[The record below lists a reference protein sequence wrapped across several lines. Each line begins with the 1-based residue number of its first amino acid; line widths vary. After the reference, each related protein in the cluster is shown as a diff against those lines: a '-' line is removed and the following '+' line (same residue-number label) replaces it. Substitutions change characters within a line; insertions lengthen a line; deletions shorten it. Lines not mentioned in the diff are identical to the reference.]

1 MALEIE
7 RKFLVK
13 SDAWRSQAV
22 SSSRIIQGYLTA
34 SGNTVRIRLRDNKAF
49 LTIKGKASGI
59 IRSEYEYNIPP
70 NEAEEMLKT
79 LALDPPV
86 EKIRYIVPAENGL
99 FWEVDEYLNAN
110 FPLFTAEIELPDTET
125 SFVLPDWVGE
135 DISCDNRYTNRAL
148 SRKPYSLWSDE
159 EK

>member
-13 SDAWRSQAV
+13 SDSWRAQAV

-34 SGNTVRIRLRDNKAF
+34 AGTTVRVRLRDDKAF

-59 IRSEYEYNIPP
+59 VRCEYEYPIPVD
-70 NEAEEMLKT
+70 EAKEMLET

-86 EKIRYIVPAENGL
+86 DKIRYIVPASDGL
-99 FWEVDEYLNAN
+99 FWEVDEYFGENS
-110 FPLFTAEIELPDTET
+110 PLFTAEIELPDENCTFEI
-125 SFVLPDWVGE
+125 PDWVGE
-135 DISCDNRYTNRAL
+135 DISGDSRYTNRAL
-148 SRKPYSLWSDE
+148 SRKPYCQWSPE

>member
-1 MALEIE
+1 MSKEIE
-7 RKFLVK
+7 RKFLLS
-13 SDAWRSQAV
+13 SDSWRDAV
-22 SSSRIIQGYLTA
+22 VESNYMKQGYLAATGA
-34 SGNTVRIRLRDNKAF
+34 TVRVRVLQKEAF
-49 LTIKGKASGI
+49 LTIKGKPTGLV
-59 IRSEYEYNIPP
+59 RNEYEYPIPR
-70 NEAEEMLKT
+70 EDAEEMLSS
-79 LALDPPV
+79 LAVYPPV
-86 EKIRYIVPAENGL
+86 EKFRHIIPAEDGL

-125 SFVLPDWVGE
+125 SFALPDWVGE

>member
-34 SGNTVRIRLRDNKAF
+34 SGNTVRVRLRDDKAF

>member
-1 MALEIE
+1 M
-7 RKFLVK
+7 RV
-13 SDAWRSQAV
+13 
-22 SSSRIIQGYLTA
+22 
-34 SGNTVRIRLRDNKAF
+34 RLRDDKAF

-59 IRSEYEYNIPP
+59 IRSEYEYNIPQ

-125 SFVLPDWVGE
+125 SFALPDWIGE

>member
-13 SDAWRSQAV
+13 SGAWRSQV
-22 SSSRIIQGYLTA
+22 TGSSRIIQGYLTA
-34 SGNTVRIRLRDNKAF
+34 SGNTVRVRLRDDKAF
-49 LTIKGKASGI
+49 LTIKGKACGI
-59 IRSEYEYNIPP
+59 IRSEYEYPIPP
-70 NEAEEMLKT
+70 DEAEEMLKT
-79 LALDPPV
+79 LTLDPPV

-99 FWEVDEYLNAN
+99 FWEVDEYFGANA
-110 FPLFTAEIELPDTET
+110 PLFTAEIELPDMET
-125 SFVLPDWVGE
+125 SFSLPDWIGQ
-135 DISCDNRYTNRAL
+135 DISCDSRYTNRAL

>member
-13 SDAWRSQAV
+13 SGAWRSQATG
-22 SSSRIIQGYLTA
+22 SSRIIQGYLTA
-34 SGNTVRIRLRDNKAF
+34 SGNTVRVRLRDDKAF
-49 LTIKGKASGI
+49 LTIKGKACGI
-59 IRSEYEYNIPP
+59 IRSEYEYPIPP
-70 NEAEEMLKT
+70 DEAEEMLKT
-79 LALDPPV
+79 LTLDPPV

-99 FWEVDEYLNAN
+99 FWEVDEYFGANA
-110 FPLFTAEIELPDTET
+110 PLFTAEIELPDMET
-125 SFVLPDWVGE
+125 SFSLPDWIGQ
-135 DISCDNRYTNRAL
+135 DISCDSRYTNRAL

>member
-13 SDAWRSQAV
+13 SDAWRSQTV

-125 SFVLPDWVGE
+125 SFALPNWVGE